1 MGECPDFSAEASADV
16 DITVPDIAL
25 PDIEVPDFTL
35 PDIDVDVD
43 VDARPVDTYV
53 HMPETGTAMAPV
65 AQNSDMWI
73 GDTAATTWVWRYLY
87 NNGMKQEWNK
97 PEDRYGCE
105 WNEERWDEAFM
116 NFFMQLWFGL
126 VFIRI
131 YYNIVIMKWC
141 NEAGWI
147 KTASDDEAAD
157 SHPCRPT
164 VCCQGICM

>member
-1 MGECPDFSAEASADV
+1 MAGATAPAE
-16 DITVPDIAL
+16 
-25 PDIEVPDFTL
+25 
-35 PDIDVDVD
+35 
-43 VDARPVDTYV
+43 
-53 HMPETGTAMAPV
+53 
-65 AQNSDMWI
+65 MWK
-73 GDTAATTWVWRYLY
+73 GDTAATAWVWRYLY

-97 PEDRYGCE
+97 PDGVYKCD
-105 WNEERWDEAFM
+105 WNEQRWDDAFW

-141 NEAGWI
+141 NEAGWL

-164 VCCQGICM
+164 VCCQGICQ